1 MGSSMPEVQ
10 LLRVSH
16 TGFRAG
22 VSLCLPFLAASL
34 FALAACSTTG
44 TLNPDEESRQ
54 LDHDMFVTGFED
66 IDDIYITR
74 PNIGAM
80 ALAGVQQLST
90 IDPAVAAR
98 REGDTIELLVD
109 NRPVEDI
116 GVTDSMDARH
126 WGEVT
131 ADLLGQAR
139 DDSPKVAALPNEK
152 IYEAMFSGVIS
163 KLDQFSRYA
172 SASNA
177 TENRA
182 QRDGFGGI
190 GVTISVEDGKV
201 RVISVLHY
209 TPADRLGVRSD
220 DVITEIDGAP
230 TDNLSQKEV
239 VAKLRG
245 PVDSRVTLT
254 IKRAGQTDSFQIS
267 LIRALVV
274 PETVA
279 YQRKG
284 DVAYFRIYSFNSE
297 TTDSLKREIYDA
309 QSEIGEDLKGY
320 ILDLRGNP
328 GGLLNQAVST
338 SNLFLNSGRIVS
350 TIGRN
355 PDSHQYYEASDG
367 DITDGKPVTVLID
380 GNSASAAEIVAAA
393 LQDNQRAVLIGSNS
407 YGKGTVQNIKT
418 LPNKGEMSLTWARYH
433 APSGYSLHHLGVLPT
448 ICTVGETNAGRLV
461 SELAAG
467 QLHPVPTVARN
478 SVKPDDISGM
488 DALRRTCPARHED
501 DPIDLETAM
510 RILNRPA
517 LFTDALHLAEP
528 PVQSA
533 SESSYDKEL
542 TILP

>member
-1 MGSSMPEVQ
+1 MPEVQ
-10 LLRVSH
+10 LLRVNN
-16 TGFRAG
+16 TGVRPG
-22 VSLCLPFLAASL
+22 VRLCLPFLAAL
-34 FALAACSTTG
+34 LLALAACASSG
-44 TLNPDEESRQ
+44 TLNPTEESRQ

-66 IDDIYITR
+66 IDEIYITR
-74 PNIGAM
+74 PNLAAM
-80 ALAGVQQLST
+80 ALASVQQLST
-90 IDPAVAAR
+90 LDPAVAAR
-98 REGDTIELLVD
+98 REGDTIELLVN
-109 NRPVEDI
+109 NRPVENI

-139 DDSPKVAALPNEK
+139 DDSPKVAALPSEK

-177 TENRA
+177 IENRA

-209 TPADRLGVRSD
+209 TPADRLGVRAD

-254 IKRAGQTDSFQIS
+254 IKRAGQPNPIQIS

-284 DVAYFRIYSFNSE
+284 DIAYFRIYSFNSE

-309 QSEIGEDLKGY
+309 KSEIGEDLKGY

-355 PDSHQYYEASDG
+355 PDSHQFYEASDG
-367 DITDGKPVTVLID
+367 DITDGKPLVVLID

-393 LQDNQRAVLIGSNS
+393 LQDNERAVLIGSNS

-448 ICTVGETNAGRLV
+448 ICTVGESSAGQLIA
-461 SELAAG
+461 ELAAG
-467 QLHPVPTVARN
+467 QLRPVPTVARN
-478 SVKPDDISGM
+478 SVRPDDTAAM
-488 DALRRTCPARHED
+488 DALRRICPARHED
-501 DPIDLETAM
+501 DPIDLETAV
-510 RILNRPA
+510 RLLNRPA
-517 LFTDALHLAEP
+517 LFAEALRLAEP
-528 PVQSA
+528 PLQSA
-533 SESSYDKEL
+533 SEGAYAREL
-542 TILP
+542 TINP

>member
-1 MGSSMPEVQ
+1 MSEVQ
-10 LLRVSH
+10 LLRVNGA
-16 TGFRAG
+16 GFRPG
-22 VSLCLPFLAASL
+22 VNLYLSFLAAPL
-34 FALAACSTTG
+34 LALAACSTSG
-44 TLNPDEESRQ
+44 TLNPNEESRQ
-54 LDHDMFVTGFED
+54 LDHDMFVSGFED
-66 IDDIYITR
+66 IENIYITR
-74 PNIGAM
+74 PNLPSM
-80 ALAGVQQLST
+80 ALAGIQQLST
-90 IDPAVAAR
+90 LDPKLAAR

-109 NRPVEDI
+109 NRPVENI

-126 WGEVT
+126 WGEV
-131 ADLLGQAR
+131 AAEVLGEAR
-139 DDSPKVAALPNEK
+139 DDSPKVAALSNEK

-201 RVISVLHY
+201 QVISVLHY
-209 TPADRLGVRSD
+209 TPADRLGVRRD
-220 DVITEIDGAP
+220 DVITEIDGVP

-239 VAKLRG
+239 VTKLRG
-245 PVDSRVTLT
+245 PVDSRVNLT
-254 IKRAGQTDSFQIS
+254 IKRAGRDDTLQIS

-309 QSEIGEDLKGY
+309 QAEIGEDLRGY

-367 DITDGKPVTVLID
+367 DIADGKPLAVLID

-393 LQDNQRAVLIGSNS
+393 LQDNERAVLIGSNS

-418 LPNKGEMSLTWARYH
+418 LPNGGEMSLTWARYH

-448 ICTVGETNAGRLV
+448 ICTVGGSSASRLI

-467 QLHPVPTVARN
+467 QLHPVPTLARN
-478 SVKPDDISGM
+478 SVKPDDVDGM

-510 RILNRPA
+510 RILNRPI
-517 LFTDALHLAEP
+517 LFADALHLAAP

-533 SESSYDKEL
+533 SERSYDNEL
-542 TILP
+542 SILP